1 MEGKKIYQ
9 AIVNVMG
16 ELGAIGKEKKNQQQ
30 GFMYRGVDDVMNALQ
45 PLLKKHGVFIV
56 PEVLEHTREER
67 STKSGG
73 TLIYSIMKIR
83 HHFFAEDGSEVVSTT
98 VGEGMDSAD
107 KSSNKAMAIAFKYAC
122 FQVFCIPTEEMA
134 DPDGETPP
142 NSNKKQPDVETPPSG
157 NSNPIKI
164 TKKALCDKYGL
175 PAFEKEIAIYERR
188 LGNVPF
194 EKWDEDT
201 FEVVENDMRARKKKR
216 EEAERV
222 KTGLAKIDDA
232 DIPFKVGE

>member
-98 VGEGMDSAD
+98 IGEGMDSAD

-122 FQVFCIPTEEMA
+122 FQVFCIPTEGMD

-142 NSNKKQPDVETPPSG
+142 NSNKKQPDGETPPSG

-201 FEVVENDMRARKKKR
+201 FEVVENDMKARKKKR

-222 KTGLAKIDDA
+222 KAGLAKIDDA
-232 DIPFKVGE
+232 DIPFKMGE